1 MPFCPHCGAEVGPQD
16 TFCKSCGKSLASPST
31 QSYNAPNAQIPEH
44 ERSSHPNSP
53 SLNYCQECGSLNP
66 IGVMYCQN
74 CGSNRMGPNP
84 PMRIE
89 RPTGVLVIG
98 IIQIVFAIID
108 IAAGAVAAGVLAII
122 GLGILSPIFLIA
134 GILAMVFAIAFLT
147 GRNWGRILMMIGA
160 IIELFAIP
168 IGTIIGIIVLWYL
181 TRPRVKAYFKQ
192 PRGKKAGPT
201 SS

>member
-1 MPFCPHCGAEVGPQD
+1 M
-16 TFCKSCGKSLASPST
+16 
-31 QSYNAPNAQIPEH
+31 
-44 ERSSHPNSP
+44 
-53 SLNYCQECGSLNP
+53 
-66 IGVMYCQN
+66 
-74 CGSNRMGPNP
+74 
-84 PMRIE
+84 
-89 RPTGVLVIG
+89 
-98 IIQIVFAIID
+98 
-108 IAAGAVAAGVLAII
+108 AAGVLAII